1 MSTIFFQT
9 TGVIVKTL
17 GERKCFLFND
27 TLNTFYGLMASNM
40 WLRVPVREITH
51 CCHFMGSN
59 TPLNRQINIY
69 TMAFVTLIMKY
80 WLEWEIVH
88 WVHHKE
94 LIQQPIASWAG
105 QSLSMSHF
113 LNYFLIQIISTTDI
127 VWKNFALL
135 IRCQTYCKERKI
147 HCLYNKGYSFQLATR
162 DL

>member
-1 MSTIFFQT
+1 MDRPLDKCLPHESNHRLGENWGLPGIKKPKTKPKKTTPKKAYLSKYMSTIFFQT

-17 GERKCFLFND
+17 GERKCFLFID

-80 WLEWEIVH
+80 WLE
-88 WVHHKE
+88 
-94 LIQQPIASWAG
+94 
-105 QSLSMSHF
+105 
-113 LNYFLIQIISTTDI
+113 
-127 VWKNFALL
+127 
-135 IRCQTYCKERKI
+135 
-147 HCLYNKGYSFQLATR
+147 
-162 DL
+162 